1 MHRSCDCGGRNTAG
15 GDKALKVRPLSLF
28 VMLGLALS
36 NLPIGGYALDQKA
49 GLANAGLKRVIASTG
64 DRVLG
69 ATFGNTTSYSLAV
82 PSTHESV
89 GIAPIPD
96 DPKAAVLVN
105 GVPVAGDQGSVA
117 LPLKE
122 GLNFADILV
131 TAQDGHTHLHYE
143 LKVNR
148 AYSMPNWTRM
158 IEHGQFVARDSA
170 GELVFND
177 RMWLFGGY
185 IPELIS
191 DVWSSS
197 DGVNWEH
204 TGDIPDASGINVPV
218 AVVFDGKMW
227 VATQAGAFYS
237 SPDGRIWTRVLDR
250 VPWGSGV
257 GAVMNGRMWVIGGSD
272 GRQVWSSTNGVDW
285 EMVQP
290 SAPWSKRANYG
301 NVLSYSG
308 KLWLFGGTLGFY
320 QPFKAYQDVWC
331 SGDGV
336 HWQRVTDEAPWPA
349 RRWTCT
355 AVYRNRMWL
364 IGGFRAQP
372 TWQNFDDAWYSSD
385 GKNWKQLVT
394 EDVWSQ
400 RHELS
405 AYVHNER
412 LWVVAGNSWPLV
424 NDVWNVHIPGM
435 TFTTQPVLEEY
446 AGAAYRYHA
455 RADFNDSLGPISY
468 RLKESPEWLSIESST
483 GVVTGTPPSVG
494 DFRVVI
500 EAYDEAGEQISQPYT
515 LHVVAL

>member
-1 MHRSCDCGGRNTAG
+1 MDTRKCAAV
-15 GDKALKVRPLSLF
+15 ALAALT
-28 VMLGLALS
+28 LS
-36 NLPIGGYALDQKA
+36 NLADGGHALDQQSKSD
-49 GLANAGLKRVIASTG
+49 NAGLKRLVTAAG
-64 DRVLG
+64 DRVIG
-69 ATFGNTTSYSLAV
+69 SSFPDSTSYATAV
-82 PSTHESV
+82 PSTQETLSIV
-89 GIAPIPD
+89 LTPAEAD
-96 DPKAAVLVN
+96 AAIRIN
-105 GVPVAGDQGSVA
+105 GDATVAGQPSGPIA
-117 LPLKE
+117 LKP
-122 GLNFADILV
+122 GLNFVDIVV
-131 TAQDGHTHLHYE
+131 TAPDGKTQKHYE

-148 AYSMPNWTRM
+148 AYPTPNWTRVL
-158 IEHGQFVARDSA
+158 ERAPFVPRDSA
-170 GELVFND
+170 GELTFD
-177 RMWLFGGY
+177 GRMWLFGGY

-197 DGVNWEH
+197 DGVKWEH
-204 TGDIPDASGINVPV
+204 TGNIPDTSGINVPFT
-218 AVVFDGKMW
+218 AVFDGKMW
-227 VATQAGAFYS
+227 VTSQAGALYS
-237 SPDGRIWTRVLDR
+237 SGDGKTWTCVLQK
-250 VPWGSGV
+250 VPWNGGV
-257 GAVMNGRMWVIGGSD
+257 GAVLNGRMWVVGGSD
-272 GRQVWSSTNGVDW
+272 GRQVWSSSDGVDW
-285 EMVQP
+285 KLVQP
-290 SAPWSKRANYG
+290 SAPWSKRVNYG

-308 KLWLFGGTLGFY
+308 KLWLLGGTLGFY

-331 SGDGV
+331 SEDGANWSLV
-336 HWQRVTDEAPWPA
+336 IDEAPWPA

-385 GKNWKQLVT
+385 GKNWNQLVT

-405 AYVHNER
+405 AYVHNDR

-424 NDVWNVHIPGM
+424 SDVWNVHIPGM

-483 GVVTGTPPSVG
+483 GVVTGTSPSVG

-500 EAYDEAGEQISQPYT
+500 EAYDEAGENASQSYT